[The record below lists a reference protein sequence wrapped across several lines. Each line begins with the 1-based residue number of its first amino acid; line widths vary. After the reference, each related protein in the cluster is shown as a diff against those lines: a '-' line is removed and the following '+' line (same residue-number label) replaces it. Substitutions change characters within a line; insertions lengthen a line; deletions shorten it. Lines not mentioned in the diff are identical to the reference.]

1 MATKKTQL
9 KSQKNQQMPDMTEA
23 EARSYIEAMRWPDGP
38 VCPHCKGTNVYRM
51 TGDSIRNGLLACR
64 ECRGHF
70 TVTVGT
76 VMEDSHLSL
85 PLWVRAFHLMSTSK
99 KGMSALQLQ
108 RNLGL
113 GSYKTAWHLAHRI
126 REAMRCEPVKGM
138 LKGDVQIDETYVGAS
153 RNGKNLES
161 GKKPRG
167 RGRATTK
174 IPVVA
179 LIETNGNAYS
189 QPVKTVNA
197 KTLGSLMKKIVDRSA
212 RIVTD
217 EFRGYIPP
225 AKNFADHSTVNHS
238 IDQYVNPEGF
248 HVNTAEA
255 YFALLK
261 RGVHGMFHHISA
273 KHLHRYCN
281 EFSFRWNGRQLE
293 DVARRDAAVKG
304 SEGKRLMYRMPVA
317 KPKPETNAPE
327 TDTPDVPGQMP
338 MF

>member
-9 KSQKNQQMPDMTEA
+9 KSQKNQQLPDMTEGQ
-23 EARSYIEAMRWPDGP
+23 ARQYIESMRWPDGP
-38 VCPHCKGTNVYRM
+38 VCPHCKGNNVYRM
-51 TGDSIRNGLLACR
+51 NGDSIRDGLFACR

-76 VMEDSHLSL
+76 VMEDSHL
-85 PLWVRAFHLMSTSK
+85 PLSTWVRAFHLMSTSK

-113 GSYKTAWHLAHRI
+113 GSYRTAWHLAHRI

-153 RNGKNLES
+153 RNGRRLRGGEEPVRK
-161 GKKPRG
+161 RG
-167 RGRATTK
+167 RGTTK

-179 LIETNGNAYS
+179 LIETGGSAYS
-189 QPVKTVNA
+189 QPVKIVNA
-197 KTLGSLMKKIVDRSA
+197 KTLGTLMKKIVDRSA

-217 EFRGYIPP
+217 EFRGYVPP

-238 IDQYVNPEGF
+238 IDQYVNPDGF

-261 RGVHGMFHHISA
+261 RGVHGTFHHVSA
-273 KHLHRYCN
+273 KHLHRYCD
-281 EFSFRWNGRQLE
+281 EFSFRWNGRTLE
-293 DVARRDAAVKG
+293 DVERRNAAVKG
-304 SEGKRLMYRMPVA
+304 AEGKRLMYRMPIA
-317 KPKPETNAPE
+317 KVEPKSE
-327 TDTPDVPGQMP
+327 TPDQGTL
-338 MF
+338 FE